1 MHRIPVIALII
12 LTLAVPTSGFAQSAT
27 PAAPSLPSAASG
39 DFSGL
44 VDIGGRNLYLEC
56 RGEGSPTVILES
68 GAGGRADVWTRDLQQ
83 PEGERT
89 MVLPGVAPFT
99 RVCAY
104 DRPGTMGEVNP
115 SLDPYGPLFYPSRSD
130 PVPQP
135 RTAQDMV
142 DDLHALVDA
151 AAIPGPYVLVAHSA
165 GGLVARLYASEY
177 PDEVVGMV
185 LLDSTHEDVW
195 LRFQEALTPEQWE
208 VFEAITVTNQ
218 DLLDAYPEAERWHT
232 APLADEA
239 TSAQV
244 RQARKEAP
252 LHPMPLVV
260 LMHGIPF
267 GDPFPGWPA
276 VKTEAIMH
284 DLQEDLATLV
294 PNAHFAIA
302 TESGHN
308 IHQDQPDLVIEA
320 IRDVVDATHDPST
333 WTSQAEA
340 PIATSGDFAGL
351 VDIGGR
357 SLYLE
362 CHGTGSP
369 TVVLVS
375 GYRASGRFWSDDL
388 LQPDAPRTMVLP
400 GVAQTTRVCAYDRPG
415 TVASI
420 GEDDV
425 PSRSDPI
432 TQPRTAPEV
441 VTELHALLQAAEV
454 PGPYVLAGHS
464 MGGFF
469 ARLYAATYPDE
480 VVGLVLVDAYSEL
493 LEDAMPP
500 ERWQAL
506 VRLNQGT
513 GSDEVVAIPGY
524 GDLETTAFGADNAV
538 VREAVAASPPRPM
551 PLATLAHGKPFAL
564 PADAQGFTAAELEGY
579 IRVANEEKATLV
591 PNARFSV
598 ASESGHDIHQDQPEL
613 VIEAIRQVVAG
624 VRHPDTW
631 YELSSCCAK

>member
-12 LTLAVPTSGFAQSAT
+12 LMLAVPISGFAQSAT
-27 PAAPSLPSAASG
+27 PSASPSAASG
-39 DFSGL
+39 DFAGL

-142 DDLHALVDA
+142 DDLHALVAA

-208 VFEAITVTNQ
+208 VFEAFTVTNQ

-276 VKTEAIMH
+276 VKMEAIMH

-308 IHQDQPDLVIEA
+308 IHQNQPDLVIEA
-320 IRDVVDATHDPST
+320 IRDVVDAIHDPST
-333 WTSQAEA
+333 WTSKAEA
-340 PIATSGDFAGL
+340 PIATSGDVAGL

-357 SLYLE
+357 SLFLGWQ
-362 CHGTGSP
+362 GTGSP
-369 TVVLVS
+369 TVVLVA
-375 GYRASGRFWSDDL
+375 GYRSSGRFWSDDL
-388 LQPDAPRTMVLP
+388 VQSQRPREMVMA
-400 GVAQTTRVCAYDRPG
+400 GVAETTRVCGYDRPG
-415 TVASI
+415 TYAEI
-420 GEDDV
+420 GEDDFV
-425 PSRSDPI
+425 SRSDAI
-432 TQPRTAPEV
+432 AQPRTAPEV

-464 MGGFF
+464 LGGFF
-469 ARLYAATYPDE
+469 ARMYAATYPDE

-493 LEDAMPP
+493 LESVMPP
-500 ERWQAL
+500 ERWHAL
-506 VRLNQGT
+506 VRLNQGM
-513 GSDEVVAIPGY
+513 GADDVVPIPGY
-524 GDLETTAFGADNAV
+524 GDLETIGFGADNAV
-538 VREAVAASPPRPM
+538 MREAVAKSPLRPM

-564 PADAQGFTAAELEGY
+564 PEDAQGFTAAEFEGY
-579 IRVANEEKATLV
+579 VRAE
-591 PNARFSV
+591 
-598 ASESGHDIHQDQPEL
+598 SE
-613 VIEAIRQVVAG
+613 A
-624 VRHPDTW
+624 
-631 YELSSCCAK
+631 